1 MGDQYVGSFSFNQCV
16 SKGQI
21 FLNKNNWNR
30 LIRYIN
36 DAYDEGSRCDASE
49 YGIDSDLPSSDSN
62 DYMTAEMFNKV
73 AAAITRLDSSK
84 SLIEVSVG
92 DVIYGSYF
100 EDLEYY
106 ADYLKYKYH
115 QCDRCDMD
123 CNVSCDTCNSC
134 NGSSQAVYCCSSCN
148 NGEG

>member
-1 MGDQYVGSFSFNQCV
+1 
-16 SKGQI
+16 
-21 FLNKNNWNR
+21 
-30 LIRYIN
+30 
-36 DAYDEGSRCDASE
+36 
-49 YGIDSDLPSSDSN
+49 
-62 DYMTAEMFNKV
+62 MTAEMFNKV

-84 SLIEVSVG
+84 PLIDVSVG

-100 EDLEYY
+100 EDLEEY

-115 QCDRCDMD
+115 QCNRCDSS
-123 CNVSCDTCNSC
+123 CNVSCNTCNSC